1 MRRLMALILCAA
13 LLCLLNPA
21 LAQENGV
28 MESGGFQYEVQK
40 DGTAKIVSYT
50 EESTRDDNIRQ
61 SREITFP
68 SWLDGHVV
76 TAIGDDVFGDYFWVE
91 SVLIPETIVFISSM
105 ALNLGRIENIF
116 VLPGNPVYESVGG
129 VLYDKTKR
137 LLHSYPGS
145 RWSDR
150 YSVRQGTTAIGEY
163 AFYGAYRLK
172 TIELPETLLEIGD
185 GAFIY
190 CTGLEEAVLPEALLR
205 IGEEAFCYCQS
216 LEEAVIPANVI
227 GIGKMAFSMCRN
239 LDAISVDEGNSSY
252 MSEGGVLF
260 SKNGKRLHAYPGNK
274 KDAEY
279 IVPETVESI
288 MEEAF
293 AGNIHLKKAVIHAGV
308 KSIDDAIF
316 AGCES
321 LTEIVVAEGNG
332 RYHDEDGVLFGKG
345 SRRLIAYPAGRED
358 TAYEIPAGT
367 LAIEGFA
374 FSYNIYL
381 EDIVIP
387 DSVLTLG
394 EGAFYKCHGLQKITL
409 PARVT
414 DIGHHSFSECS
425 MLRSI
430 TIPAGV
436 KAIEEGTFEACYNLT
451 DIDLPEGLESIGQ
464 RAFGWCGE
472 LMGVFVPASVTMI
485 DKDAFYGCEQL
496 ILEVNEGSYGHTFAQ
511 ENNLVFTLHP
521 DWLK

>member
-1 MRRLMALILCAA
+1 MRRVMALVLCAA
-13 LLCLLNPA
+13 LLCVLPA
-21 LAQENGV
+21 AQAQENGV

-40 DGTAKIVSYT
+40 DGTAKIVGYT
-50 EESTRDDNIRQ
+50 EDKNTADNR
-61 SREITFP
+61 SKTFEIYFP
-68 SWLDGHVV
+68 SRLDGHTI
-76 TAIGDDVFGDYFWVE
+76 TAIGDEVFGAYFWAD
-91 SVLIPETIVFISSM
+91 SVYIPETVINIGNK
-105 ALNLGRIENIF
+105 ALNLNQVENIF
-116 VLPGNPVYESVGG
+116 VLPGNPVYESIGG
-129 VLYDKTKR
+129 VLYDKTKKM
-137 LLHSYPGS
+137 LHSYPSG

-172 TIELPETLLEIGD
+172 TIALPDTLLEIGD

-205 IGEEAFCYCQS
+205 IGEEAFYYCQS
-216 LEEAVIPANVI
+216 LKEAVIPANVI
-227 GIGKMAFSMCRN
+227 GIGKMAFSMCRS
-239 LDAISVDEGNSSY
+239 LDALSVDERNSSY
-252 MSEGGVLF
+252 MSERGVLF
-260 SKNGKRLHAYPGNK
+260 SQNGKRVYAYPGNK

-279 IVPETVESI
+279 TVPETVESI
-288 MEEAF
+288 LEEAF
-293 AGNIHLKKAVIHAGV
+293 SGNVHLKKAVIPAGV
-308 KSIDDAIF
+308 KSIEDAIF

-321 LTEIVVAEGNG
+321 LTEIEVAEGNG
-332 RYHDEDGVLFGKG
+332 RYRDEDGVLFGTG
-345 SRRLIAYPAGRED
+345 SRRLIAYPAGRDD
-358 TAYEIPAGT
+358 TVYEIPAGT

-414 DIGHHSFSECS
+414 DIGHCSFRECS

-436 KAIEEGTFEACYNLT
+436 KAIEEGTFEACYNL
-451 DIDLPEGLESIGQ
+451 IGIYLPEGLQSIGYT
-464 RAFGWCGE
+464 AFGRCMQ
-472 LMGVFVPASVTMI
+472 LMGVYVPATVTMI

-511 ENNLVFTLHP
+511 ENELVFTLHP
-521 DWLK
+521 DWL